1 MGHPRMQTYRLFRP
15 ALLAAAAL
23 WALAAPA
30 GAQEAGGGDGEARSA
45 AGPTAIVIHGGAGT
59 IRPEDMSADRE
70 ARYRDRLRTA
80 VTTGHDVLRDGGSAV
95 EAVVAAIRV
104 MEESPLFNSGVGG
117 VLTDRG
123 TVEHDASIMDGRT
136 LNSGAVTG
144 TMHVPSP
151 IRAARLVMDSS
162 RHVFLAQEG
171 AEAFA
176 FAHGMDSVPNASF
189 ITERRRAQWR
199 RACGGGSARG
209 GGSPSADGAGASG
222 RAGHGPG
229 SVMGTVGAAALD
241 RDGDLAAGTS
251 TGGMTCK
258 RFGRIGDSPVIG
270 AGTYADNA
278 TAAVSATG
286 HGEFFIRSAVAHDI
300 SSMMRYTGLPL
311 TAAANAVVHGKLVD
325 LAGPGSGG
333 VIALD
338 RNGSIAT
345 PFNTTGMYRAW
356 VDTEGNVEVRIYG
369 DNEDF

>member
-1 MGHPRMQTYRLFRP
+1 MEHPQSTPVRVLTRV
-15 ALLAAAAL
+15 ALAAALA
-23 WALAAPA
+23 WSLAAPLSAQGPGARAPVDDPA
-30 GAQEAGGGDGEARSA
+30 GQEEAARQE

-59 IRPEDMSADRE
+59 IRPEDMTEEQE
-70 ARYRDRLRTA
+70 ARYRGRLRAA
-80 VTTGHDVLRDGGSAV
+80 VTAGHDVLEEGGSAV
-95 EAVVAAIRV
+95 DAVVAAIRV
-104 MEESPLFNSGVGG
+104 MEESPLFNSGVGA
-117 VLTDRG
+117 VLTENG
-123 TVEHDASIMDGRT
+123 TVEHDASIMDGET

-144 TMHVPSP
+144 TMHLPSP

-176 FAHGMDSVPNASF
+176 FAHGTDSVSNETFVTP
-189 ITERRRAQWR
+189 RRREQWT
-199 RACGGGSARG
+199 RACGPESGSEGADAGGDA
-209 GGSPSADGAGASG
+209 AAS
-222 RAGHGPG
+222 
-229 SVMGTVGAAALD
+229 VLGTVGAAALD
-241 RDGDLAAGTS
+241 ARGNLAAGTS
-251 TGGMTCK
+251 TGGLTCK

-278 TAAVSATG
+278 AAAISATG

-300 SSMMRYTGLPL
+300 VSMMRYTGLPL
-311 TAAANAVVHGKLVD
+311 TSAANAVVHGKLVD

-356 VDTEGNVEVRIYG
+356 VDTDGNVEVRIYG

>member
-1 MGHPRMQTYRLFRP
+1 MRHPESMTVRVLSRV
-15 ALLAAAAL
+15 AIAV
-23 WALAAPA
+23 ALAGSLATPL
-30 GAQEAGGGDGEARSA
+30 GAQGPGPLVPGEDPDGGGDAAGQE

-59 IRPEDMSADRE
+59 IRPDDMTEDRE
-70 ARYRDRLRTA
+70 ARYRGRLRAA
-80 VTTGHDVLRDGGSAV
+80 VTAGHNVLEEGGSAV
-95 EAVVAAIRV
+95 DAVVAAIRV
-104 MEESPLFNSGVGG
+104 MEESPLFNSGVGA
-117 VLTDRG
+117 VLTERG
-123 TVEHDASIMDGRT
+123 TVEHDASIMDGET

-144 TMHVPSP
+144 TMHLPSP

-176 FAHGMDSVPNASF
+176 FAHGTDSVPNETF
-189 ITERRRAQWR
+189 VTPRRREHWE
-199 RACGGGSARG
+199 RACGPEAGFEGADAGG
-209 GGSPSADGAGASG
+209 DG
-222 RAGHGPG
+222 P
-229 SVMGTVGAAALD
+229 VLGTVGAAALD
-241 RDGDLAAGTS
+241 ARGNLAAGTS
-251 TGGMTCK
+251 TGGLTCK

-270 AGTYADNA
+270 AGTYADNG
-278 TAAVSATG
+278 TAAISATG

-300 SSMMRYTGLPL
+300 VSMMRYTGLPL
-311 TAAANAVVHGKLVD
+311 TSAANAVVHGKLVE

-356 VDTEGNVEVRIYG
+356 VDTGGNVEVRIYG